1 MQEMTSSQ
9 RTLSINLPEGWDVNA
24 HTLWL
29 NHQKQ
34 EAIQTLLDKINQSLA
49 KDGRQPL
56 ILLKQFSYYLFLL
69 QDYDAAIEVLQ
80 TITSLDSKDDESQLN
95 LAVCLARADRY
106 EPAVAI
112 YQQLVKTT
120 DDFKIW
126 DGLANCQYR
135 LGQFSESSQ
144 AGTRSLE
151 LKDASVG
158 ADIVPVAI
166 ANASAQ
172 VVAAHKKKI
181 ISFSL
186 FGSNSRYTRGAL
198 HNILLVK
205 QFYPDWICRFYIDE
219 AVPQAFIELAIGM
232 GCELKL
238 NRSVSTLAEKL
249 SWRFFVANDDDVGY
263 FLIRDADSVFS
274 QRESLAVNEWLASDR
289 FFHVMRDWWTHTEL
303 ILAGMWGGVSG
314 VLPDM
319 QAQLSQYQSQTRILE
334 TPNADQI
341 FLREMIWPHVRQ
353 SVLIHDR
360 CFRPRDS
367 CLWPGLQPDGKMH
380 VGQNEYA
387 VREQA
392 QMQFLKSKLGADPNL
407 LALLD

>member
-1 MQEMTSSQ
+1 
-9 RTLSINLPEGWDVNA
+9 
-24 HTLWL
+24 
-29 NHQKQ
+29 
-34 EAIQTLLDKINQSLA
+34 
-49 KDGRQPL
+49 
-56 ILLKQFSYYLFLL
+56 
-69 QDYDAAIEVLQ
+69 
-80 TITSLDSKDDESQLN
+80 
-95 LAVCLARADRY
+95 
-106 EPAVAI
+106 
-112 YQQLVKTT
+112 
-120 DDFKIW
+120 
-126 DGLANCQYR
+126 
-135 LGQFSESSQ
+135 
-144 AGTRSLE
+144 
-151 LKDASVG
+151 
-158 ADIVPVAI
+158 
-166 ANASAQ
+166 
-172 VVAAHKKKI
+172 
-181 ISFSL
+181 
-186 FGSNSRYTRGAL
+186 
-198 HNILLVK
+198 
-205 QFYPDWICRFYIDE
+205 
-219 AVPQAFIELAIGM
+219 
-232 GCELKL
+232 
-238 NRSVSTLAEKL
+238 VSTLAEKL

-341 FLREMIWPHVRQ
+341 FLRETIWPHVRQ